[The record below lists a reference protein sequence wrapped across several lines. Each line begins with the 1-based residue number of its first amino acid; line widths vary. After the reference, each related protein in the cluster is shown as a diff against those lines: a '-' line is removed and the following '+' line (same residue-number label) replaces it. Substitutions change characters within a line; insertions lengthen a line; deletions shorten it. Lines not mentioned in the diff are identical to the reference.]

1 MIERSAFG
9 LDSDGELVIAVLRKL
24 IRFAA
29 VNYGDGVSDGELP
42 AANWVADV
50 LRASGYAPQILARDD
65 APQRANVV
73 LRIPGH
79 DRTLPGVLIH
89 GHLDVVPVDAS
100 EWDVDPFAAEIVDGY
115 VTGRGSVDMLD
126 TVATMLAT
134 AVEWADEGVT
144 PARDVVMAFVADEE
158 AGGEYGADWLVR
170 NHANLFAG
178 CAVAVGEDGAQFTPV
193 MAPDGRQ
200 VRLYPI
206 ACAER
211 GAMHSKLSVTGPAGH
226 GSRPTKDNAV
236 AKLVAVL
243 NRIAEHRWPLQLST
257 VVAAQ
262 LQASAMALGL
272 NVDLDDE
279 ESIAAVVDALGPAAG
294 ALRFTTRV
302 SAALTVLK
310 AGYKV
315 NVIPGYAEA
324 RVDVRYPPGTYDSTL
339 ATMKDLIGDEVAWE
353 FPAWGDPPESDPN
366 SEWFAAMRSA
376 ILAADPQATVVPY
389 CMGGSTDGR
398 AFAAIGM
405 QAFGFT
411 PLTQAPGSRLPTH
424 IHVANERNPVD
435 GIVGGH
441 AIMRAFLE
449 R

>member
-1 MIERSAFG
+1 MMDRAALG
-9 LDSDGELVIAVLRKL
+9 LDSGDELVIAVLRRL

-42 AANWVADV
+42 TANWVAEV
-50 LRASGYAPQILARDD
+50 LRASGYEPQILARDD
-65 APQRANVV
+65 APERANVV
-73 LRIPGH
+73 LRIPGR
-79 DRTLPGVLIH
+79 DRALPAVLIH
-89 GHLDVVPVDAS
+89 GHLDVVPVEAS
-100 EWDVDPFAAEIVDGY
+100 EWSVDPFAGEIVDGY

-144 PARDVVMAFVADEE
+144 PTRDVVMAFVADEE
-158 AGGEYGADWLVR
+158 AGGDYGADWLVR
-170 NHANLFAG
+170 NHAALFAG

-193 MAPDGRQ
+193 PAPDGRE

-211 GAMHSKLSVTGPAGH
+211 GAMHSLLHVTGPAGH
-226 GSRPTKDNAV
+226 GSRPTRDNAV
-236 AKLVAVL
+236 AKLVAAL
-243 NRIAEHRWPLQLST
+243 NRIAEYRWPLQVSP

-262 LQASAMALGL
+262 LQASATALGL
-272 NVDLDDE
+272 DVDLDDE
-279 ESIAAVVDALGPAAG
+279 RSIAAVVAALGPAAG
-294 ALRFTTRV
+294 ALGFTTRV

-324 RVDVRYPPGTYDSTL
+324 RVDVRYPPGAYKTTL
-339 ATMKDLIGDEVAWE
+339 AAMNELIGDEVTWE
-353 FPAWGDPPESDPN
+353 FPEWGEPPESDPN
-366 SEWFAAMRSA
+366 SEWFAAMRAA
-376 ILAADPQATVVPY
+376 IVAADPAAVVVPY

-398 AFAAIGM
+398 AFATLGM

-411 PLTQAPGSRLPTH
+411 PLTQAPGGRLPTH

-449 R
+449 A